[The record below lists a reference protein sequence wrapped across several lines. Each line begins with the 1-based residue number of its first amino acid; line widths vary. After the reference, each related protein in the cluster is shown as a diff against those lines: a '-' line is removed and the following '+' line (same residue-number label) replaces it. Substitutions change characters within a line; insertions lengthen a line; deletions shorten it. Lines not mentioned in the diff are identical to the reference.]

1 MQLRNLKIGIRAT
14 CAFTLLGVLV
24 LMMGLIA
31 LYETRQMDSATDEIR
46 VTWMPAVVALSGIST
61 DLGRARALTLRAA
74 LDDNSDDRKRN
85 LQMLDSINIE
95 LSKGLKHYAGMVAAT
110 DDQNL
115 FNAFMTAHQQ
125 YSDVQG
131 RVLQGLTSGRM
142 DDARQLISG
151 PLTQSADSMM
161 QAMTALIAYNGTSA
175 EQASQRS
182 SDVADEAFQ
191 ALIGALLVI
200 VLALAA
206 IATLLTRS
214 IVRPLA
220 EAVAVAE
227 RVATGDLT
235 REIQVVGRDEPA
247 LLLRALS
254 RMQTSLRD
262 TIRQI
267 AASSDQLA
275 SASEE
280 LHTVTED
287 TSRGLHQQSAEIDQ
301 AATAVNQ
308 MTAAVEEVAN
318 NAVSTADA
326 SRGADQ
332 TTRDGRDRV
341 NQALASIQHLVA
353 DVTGTSSEIEQLAS
367 NANEISRVL
376 DVIGAI
382 AGQTNLLALN
392 AAIEAARAGEAG
404 RGFAVVADEVRAL
417 AHRTQQSTAEIE
429 QMIAGIQ
436 NGTERAVTA
445 MHSSQGRA
453 TGTLEVAEGAGQ
465 ALEVIAEAMA
475 SINQRNLVIASA
487 SEQQAQVAREVD
499 RNLVNIRDLAMQ
511 TLAGANQ
518 TSAAA
523 QDLSRLAVDLNGMVA
538 KFKV

>member
-1 MQLRNLKIGIRAT
+1 MQLRNMKIGIRA
-14 CAFTLLGVLV
+14 ASVFALLGTLV
-24 LMMGLIA
+24 LFMGLLA
-31 LYETRQMDSATDEIR
+31 LYETRQMDKATDEIR
-46 VTWMPAVVALSGIST
+46 VTWMPAVVALSDISSN
-61 DLGRARALTLRAA
+61 LGRARAVTLRAA
-74 LDDNSDDRKRN
+74 LSDSPTEQARN
-85 LQMLDSINIE
+85 VDLLKSINAQ
-95 LSKGLKHYAGMVAAT
+95 LDGDLKHYEGTIIAA
-110 DDQNL
+110 DDRALYNT
-115 FNAFMTAHQQ
+115 FYAAHHQ
-125 YSDVQG
+125 YRDLQA
-131 RVLQGLTSGRM
+131 RVLQDILAGRM
-142 DDARQLISG
+142 AEAKQQINSALSQHADA
-151 PLTQSADSMM
+151 MM
-161 QAMTALIAYNGTSA
+161 KAMAALIVYNGSGA

-182 SDVADEAFQ
+182 SDVADQ
-191 ALIGALLVI
+191 ASNAIIGSLLVI
-200 VLALAA
+200 ILALAT

-214 IVRPLA
+214 IVVPLA
-220 EAVAVAE
+220 DAVAVAE

-235 REIQVVGRDEPA
+235 QDIQVTGRDEPA

-254 RMQTSLRD
+254 RMQASLRD
-262 TIRQI
+262 TIRKI

-308 MTAAVEEVAN
+308 MTVAVEEVAS

-326 SRGADQ
+326 SQGADR
-332 TTRDGRDRV
+332 TTRDGRDQV
-341 NQALASIQHLVA
+341 NQALASLQHLVA
-353 DVTGTSSEIEQLAS
+353 DVTGTSAEIEQLAT

-436 NGTERAVTA
+436 NGTGRAVTA
-445 MHSSQGRA
+445 MQSSQGRA
-453 TGTLEVAEGAGQ
+453 TGTLAVAEGAGQ
-465 ALEVIAEAMA
+465 ALEVIAEAIA

-487 SEQQAQVAREVD
+487 SEEQAQVAREVD

-511 TLAGANQ
+511 TSAGANQ

-538 KFKV
+538 QFKV

>member
-1 MQLRNLKIGIRAT
+1 MQLRNMKIGIRA
-14 CAFTLLGVLV
+14 ASVFALLGVLV
-24 LMMGLIA
+24 LAMGMIA
-31 LYETRQMDSATDEIR
+31 LYETRQMDEATDEIR
-46 VTWMPAVVALSGIST
+46 VTWMPAVVALSEISSN
-61 DLGRARALTLRAA
+61 LGRARAITLRAA
-74 LDDNSDDRKRN
+74 LEETDLERARSLD
-85 LQMLDSINIE
+85 MLKSINAQ
-95 LSKGLKHYAGMVAAT
+95 LKDGLKDYDNTIVAT
-110 DDQNL
+110 DDRAL
-115 FNAFMTAHQQ
+115 FNRFNTAHEQ
-125 YSDVQG
+125 YVSLQAQVISDIAAG
-131 RVLQGLTSGRM
+131 RLDQAKLQ
-142 DDARQLISG
+142 ING
-151 PLTQSADSMM
+151 PLSEHADNMM
-161 QAMTALIAYNGTSA
+161 KAMAALIAYNGKGA
-175 EQASQRS
+175 EEASQRS
-182 SDVADEAFQ
+182 SDVADQ
-191 ALIGALLVI
+191 ALTAIIGSLLVI
-200 VLALAA
+200 MLVLAA

-214 IVRPLA
+214 IVVPLA
-220 EAVAVAE
+220 DAVAVAE

-235 REIQVVGRDEPA
+235 QNIHVTGRDEPA
-247 LLLRALS
+247 LLLRALG
-254 RMQTSLRD
+254 RMQESLRD
-262 TIRQI
+262 TLRKI

-326 SRGADQ
+326 SKGADR
-332 TTRDGRDRV
+332 TTRDGRDQV
-341 NQALASIQHLVA
+341 NQALASIQHLVD
-353 DVTGTSSEIEQLAS
+353 DVTGTSAEIEQLAS

-417 AHRTQQSTAEIE
+417 PHRTQQSTAEIE
-429 QMIAGIQ
+429 QMIVGIQ
-436 NGTERAVTA
+436 TGTERAVTA

-453 TGTLEVAEGAGQ
+453 AGTLEVAQGAGQ
-465 ALEVIAEAMA
+465 ALEVIAEAIA

-487 SEQQAQVAREVD
+487 SEEQAQVAREVD

-511 TLAGANQ
+511 TSAGANQ

-523 QDLSRLAVDLNGMVA
+523 QDLSQLAVDLNGMVA
-538 KFKV
+538 QFKV

>member
-1 MQLRNLKIGIRAT
+1 MKIGIRA
-14 CAFTLLGVLV
+14 ASVFALLGILVLV
-24 LMMGLIA
+24 MGLTA
-31 LYETRQMDSATDEIR
+31 LYETRQMDKATDEIR
-46 VTWMPAVVALSGIST
+46 VTWMPAVVALSEIST
-61 DLGRARALTLRAA
+61 NLGRARAVTLRAA
-74 LDDNSDDRKRN
+74 LDDSPDERQRNIDLLKGINEQLDGGLKDYEATIIAADDR
-85 LQMLDSINIE
+85 
-95 LSKGLKHYAGMVAAT
+95 A
-110 DDQNL
+110 L
-115 FNAFMTAHQQ
+115 FNTFDTAHQQ
-125 YSDVQG
+125 YLALQA
-131 RVLQGLTSGRM
+131 RVLQDIAAGRM
-142 DDARQLISG
+142 VEARQQITG
-151 PLTQSADSMM
+151 PLTQNADSMM
-161 QAMTALIAYNGTSA
+161 KAMTALISYNSEGA

-182 SDVADEAFQ
+182 SDVADEAFT
-191 ALIGALLVI
+191 AIISALLVI
-200 VLALAA
+200 MLALAA
-206 IATLLTRS
+206 IATALTRS
-214 IVRPLA
+214 IVVPLVD
-220 EAVAVAE
+220 AVAVAE

-235 REIQVVGRDEPA
+235 HDIKVTGKDEPA

-254 RMQTSLRD
+254 RMQASLRD
-262 TIRQI
+262 TLRKI

-326 SRGADQ
+326 SQGADR
-332 TTRDGRDRV
+332 TTRDGREQV
-341 NQALASIQHLVA
+341 NQALASIQHLVD
-353 DVTGTSSEIEQLAS
+353 DVTGTSAEIEQLAN

-453 TGTLEVAEGAGQ
+453 AGTLEVAQGAGQ
-465 ALEVIAEAMA
+465 ALEVIAEAIA

-487 SEQQAQVAREVD
+487 SEEQAQVAREVD

-511 TLAGANQ
+511 TSAGANQ

-538 KFKV
+538 QFKV